1 MRRGHYVLALL
12 VLSALAVAACRQAG
26 EPFNT
31 PNPDP
36 VCIAAAGLE
45 ARMDDLRNLDVS
57 TATRDD
63 VIAVVSQARGAWLTL
78 ESQVRVLAEADEQAR
93 AMRREAE
100 EYVDSKLAQ
109 FEIALR
115 RILEDA
121 QASSRALAKTLDQVE
136 AGRER
141 LRAPGTVAAQ
151 EFGEPDDEAVG
162 ADAGARR
169 IETQLYDEEEP

>member
-1 MRRGHYVLALL
+1 MDTPAVTPEWIQQTLRLVAGIDVDAEEAARVLPWAEA
-12 VLSALAVAACRQAG
+12 ALASRAA
-26 EPFNT
+26 
-31 PNPDP
+31 
-36 VCIAAAGLE
+36 
-45 ARMDDLRNLDVS
+45 
-57 TATRDD
+57 
-63 VIAVVSQARGAWLTL
+63 
-78 ESQVRVLAEADEQAR
+78 
-93 AMRREAE
+93 
-100 EYVDSKLAQ
+100 LAQ

>member
-45 ARMDDLRNLDVS
+45 ARMDDLRNLDVA

-78 ESQVRVLAEADEQAR
+78 ESQVRVLAEA
-93 AMRREAE
+93 EAT
-100 EYVDSKLAQ
+100 DLAVQ
-109 FEIALR
+109 LNNLR
-115 RILEDA
+115 TAAQQLPPDTTPA
-121 QASSRALAKTLDQVE
+121 QAKALLSEELAAVDAAWRSLQGELGCPDLSASRAPV
-136 AGRER
+136 
-141 LRAPGTVAAQ
+141 
-151 EFGEPDDEAVG
+151 
-162 ADAGARR
+162 
-169 IETQLYDEEEP
+169 